1 MLHAEAALPKQRTA
15 TGPTPKETWDMVRR
29 APRFDD
35 FLLLME
41 QQLESA
47 RDVYIEQPANELNRG
62 KVLALKQVV
71 TFLKT
76 GETP

>member
-1 MLHAEAALPKQRTA
+1 MRRAEASLPQQHIPHQPLPR
-15 TGPTPKETWDMVRR
+15 ETWDMVRR

-35 FLLLME
+35 FLFLME
-41 QQLESA
+41 QQLETA
-47 RDVYIEQPANELNRG
+47 REVYIEQPANELNRG

-71 TFLKT
+71 HFLKT